1 MRSFLSALIYYAV
14 ETYDD
19 WICHFQWDFD
29 DLYMKNSFWSGCGQ
43 TICKVWCDDFLNNL
57 YLAELEKNYLQI
69 LCCGFDHFKMFSS
82 LINSQH
88 RYLTNKIKAN
98 TWKDMLKFSRDVTV
112 KSELNK

>member
-57 YLAELEKNYLQI
+57 YLAELEKKL
-69 LCCGFDHFKMFSS
+69 
-82 LINSQH
+82 
-88 RYLTNKIKAN
+88 LTNSLLWVWSFQN
-98 TWKDMLKFSRDVTV
+98 VLFSYKQST
-112 KSELNK
+112 

>member
-57 YLAELEKNYLQI
+57 YLAELEKTTY
-69 LCCGFDHFKMFSS
+69 
-82 LINSQH
+82 
-88 RYLTNKIKAN
+88 
-98 TWKDMLKFSRDVTV
+98 KFSVV
-112 KSELNK
+112 GLIISKCSLLL